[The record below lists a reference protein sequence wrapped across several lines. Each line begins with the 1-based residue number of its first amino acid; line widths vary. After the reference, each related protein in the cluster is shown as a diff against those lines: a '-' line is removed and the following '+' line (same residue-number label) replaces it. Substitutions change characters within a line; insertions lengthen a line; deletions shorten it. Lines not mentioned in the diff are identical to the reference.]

1 MLSHKN
7 SFGLIKRMENLEDEC
22 NQSELNYKEIN

>member
-1 MLSHKN
+1 
-7 SFGLIKRMENLEDEC
+7 MENLEDEC